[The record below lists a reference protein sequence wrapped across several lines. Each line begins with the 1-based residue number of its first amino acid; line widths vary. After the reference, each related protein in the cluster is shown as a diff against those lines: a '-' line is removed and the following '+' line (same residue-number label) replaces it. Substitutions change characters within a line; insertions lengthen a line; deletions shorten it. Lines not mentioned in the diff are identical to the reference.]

1 MSKCYGYTEES
12 QNEYVCKNSG
22 KSNLSTH
29 ERSFCR
35 NVFFFRIVCLA
46 RSITKTAFFH
56 DQICRKI
63 RRRLKNKQQ
72 SEEKIRQFDNLSRKI
87 AGISIIRNKWSIL
100 SLLDSLRDST
110 SEVPFS
116 SISTLDASS
125 TSQKI
130 PENIIRAPEPARPAS
145 ELLFSNKSKRK
156 FDWSLT
162 HWRVDDETD
171 FRDSE
176 QIILRNMIFAL
187 QGIDGQYIKYS
198 TERGKYVVSDNVSI
212 PPPTIKF
219 IEKICEGG
227 ALYRRVKACLSLS
240 TTSQGRVRQSF
251 SEVVRKLLSDYF
263 RLLAVLE
270 SQIIQTSLSST
281 SKKNDKSKE
290 NEEKE
295 NNALTL
301 RRLHVWLIDPLE
313 RLRVL
318 ADLCESTRAAEGGA
332 LASAT
337 FLHVQHGDETVR
349 NLVQDVMSA
358 ISLPLFQIM

>member
-1 MSKCYGYTEES
+1 
-12 QNEYVCKNSG
+12 
-22 KSNLSTH
+22 
-29 ERSFCR
+29 
-35 NVFFFRIVCLA
+35 
-46 RSITKTAFFH
+46 
-56 DQICRKI
+56 
-63 RRRLKNKQQ
+63 
-72 SEEKIRQFDNLSRKI
+72 
-87 AGISIIRNKWSIL
+87 
-100 SLLDSLRDST
+100 
-110 SEVPFS
+110 
-116 SISTLDASS
+116 
-125 TSQKI
+125 
-130 PENIIRAPEPARPAS
+130 
-145 ELLFSNKSKRK
+145 
-156 FDWSLT
+156 
-162 HWRVDDETD
+162 
-171 FRDSE
+171 
-176 QIILRNMIFAL
+176 MIFAL

-219 IEKICEGG
+219 SEKICEGG

-281 SKKNDKSKE
+281 SKNKSKE
-290 NEEKE
+290 NEDKE